1 MKNEVIFSEIFTN
14 KILHIFTFFA
24 LLSKT
29 ASSMIYV
36 HSVNSVIGYVKSAY
50 LSFF

>member
-14 KILHIFTFFA
+14 KITFFA

-36 HSVNSVIGYVKSAY
+36 HNVNSVIGYVKSAY